1 MKRRQWKP
9 DEKLKIVM
17 EGLRAD
23 CTVSEL
29 CNRHQ
34 ITQTQY
40 YQWRDKLLSDGSKVF
55 AHGGVDKTE
64 ERLQNEVNKLKT
76 IIGDLTVELK
86 KRILIRQRTLS
97 PANHDL
103 LVKIKNL
110 KDEHPSWGYRRVWF
124 HLKFRQNIN
133 VNKKHSIES

>member
-9 DEKLKIVM
+9 EEKLKIVM

-64 ERLQNEVNKLKT
+64 ERLKSEVNKLKT

-86 KRILIRQRTLS
+86 KTNSRKET
-97 PANHDL
+97 NF
-103 LVKIKNL
+103 
-110 KDEHPSWGYRRVWF
+110 EC
-124 HLKFRQNIN
+124 
-133 VNKKHSIES
+133 

>member
-1 MKRRQWKP
+1 MKRRQWKVE
-9 DEKLKIVM
+9 EKIKIVM
-17 EGLRAD
+17 EGWRAD

-40 YQWRDKLLSDGSKVF
+40 YQWWDKLLSDGSKVY

-76 IIGDLTVELK
+76 IIGDLTVKLK
-86 KRILIRQRTLS
+86 K
-97 PANHDL
+97 NEFW
-103 LVKIKNL
+103 
-110 KDEHPSWGYRRVWF
+110 KDKEPWV
-124 HLKFRQNIN
+124 
-133 VNKKHSIES
+133 

>member
-9 DEKLKIVM
+9 EEKLKIVM

-40 YQWRDKLLSDGSKVF
+40 
-55 AHGGVDKTE
+55 TNE
-64 ERLQNEVNKLKT
+64 ET
-76 IIGDLTVELK
+76 SFCLTV
-86 KRILIRQRTLS
+86 QRY
-97 PANHDL
+97 L
-103 LVKIKNL
+103 LMV
-110 KDEHPSWGYRRVWF
+110 V
-124 HLKFRQNIN
+124 
-133 VNKKHSIES
+133 

>member
-1 MKRRQWKP
+1 METRRETQDRNGRP
-9 DEKLKIVM
+9 QS
-17 EGLRAD
+17 G

-64 ERLQNEVNKLKT
+64 ERLKSEVNKLKT

-86 KRILIRQRTLS
+86 K
-97 PANHDL
+97 N
-103 LVKIKNL
+103 
-110 KDEHPSWGYRRVWF
+110 EF
-124 HLKFRQNIN
+124 
-133 VNKKHSIES
+133 